1 MAREYFCAYHSLL
14 ESLTP
19 YGDAEVGRLFRACLQ
34 YSMTGEDPDLR
45 GNERFIW
52 PTLKQGIDR
61 DKSSYEATC
70 LKNRE
75 NGSKGGRP
83 PKNRENQP
91 VYEETQKSQEE
102 GEGKGEEEGKGDFP
116 HNPVPAEGRAGTYDP
131 VLGKVVSFFM
141 DHVNPTP
148 SPIAIG
154 DIQFFLYQAN
164 LDADVMIHA
173 MQIAID
179 ERKNSWSYIKAILQ
193 RYANN
198 GLNTMLAVLNDE
210 QQRAAARASGNRQVR
225 SQRPSKG
232 QDAVSD
238 LLALHSRYKE
248 ES

>member
-83 PKNRENQP
+83 PKNRENPP
-91 VYEETQKSQEE
+91 VFEETKKSQEE
-102 GEGKGEEEGKGDFP
+102 GEGEEEGKEDFSP
-116 HNPVPAEGRAGTYDP
+116 DPVPAEGRAGACDP
-131 VLGKVVSFFM
+131 NLGKVMSFFM
-141 DHVNPTP
+141 DRVNPSP

-193 RYANN
+193 RYANT
-198 GLNTMLAVLNDE
+198 GLNTMNAVLNDE
-210 QQRAAARASGNRQVR
+210 QQRAAARASGGRQAKPPR
-225 SQRPSKG
+225 SSKG

>member
-70 LKNRE
+70 SKNRE

-83 PKNRENQP
+83 PKNRENPP

-102 GEGKGEEEGKGDFP
+102 GEEEGKGKEEFSPDP
-116 HNPVPAEGRAGTYDP
+116 LPAEGRAGACDP
-131 VLGKVVSFFM
+131 AFGKVMSFFM

-154 DIQFFLYQAN
+154 DIQFFLQT

-198 GLNTMLAVLNDE
+198 GLNTMIAVLNDE
-210 QQRAAARASGNRQVR
+210 QQRAAARSSGNRQPR
-225 SQRPSKG
+225 QPRPSKG

-248 ES
+248 ET